1 MNLPEGERKRR
12 IEFAYALEV
21 VFVYLF
27 TYIRSLKK
35 LDEELDKDELEEML
49 YRHLYDAIEDYGL
62 DVERYD
68 LEPYIEHLAEETIDS
83 TLDDDDDEEEEEY
96 KTSKE
101 RAKLI
106 TQHEVNNVYATICFE
121 DAKRMGLKHKQWI
134 WHQGEKGLTRL
145 SHEMV
150 DARPIPLEQDFIVG
164 GDRIP
169 YPHAYKVS
177 PKHTINCMCR
187 CEYLK

>member
-49 YRHLYDAIEDYGL
+49 YRHLYDAIEDYGF
-62 DVERYD
+62 DIERYD

-106 TQHEVNNVYATICFE
+106 TQHEVNNVYATIGFE
-121 DAKRMGLKHKQWI
+121 DAKRMGMKYKRWI
-134 WHQGEKGLTRL
+134 QVDGEKGGDRL
-145 SHEMV
+145 SHVM
-150 DARPIPLEQDFIVG
+150 AQGNQIPIDQDFIIEG
-164 GDRIP
+164 EHIP
-169 YPHAYKVS
+169 YPHAYGVS
-177 PKHTINCMCR
+177 PRHTINCNCY
-187 CEYLK
+187 CEYFK